1 MTLAFL
7 NLILLSVT
15 PSHFSCGPFLLQ
27 PGPTGMT
34 IVVDHET
41 PVQAELRY
49 RVAGAKTDVVVRH
62 ESPIRHHVFSLKELR
77 PGTEYVYS
85 VTSRAKLAS
94 GEHRFRTLPIAPDR
108 YRIVAV
114 GDVRTLPLRWH
125 KVSKRMFHHESD
137 ALFAIGT
144 GDYPS
149 DGRRYKQW
157 IAQFFKPARAFLGHM
172 PLWPAIG
179 NHESTRRH
187 DDLTRKEES
196 KYFSLFELP
205 GNERWYRV
213 DYELLTLLI
222 IDSNSRMGP
231 GEAQYKWLRKQ
242 LRSLRNRF
250 TIVAFH
256 HGVLTSGPHGKLHAD
271 ETPRERPLDEGR
283 RFLVPLFE
291 MYGVDLVLNGHDH
304 LYERSE
310 KDGVVYIVTGG
321 GGAPLYKINESANR
335 FQKVAVSA
343 NHYLTLD
350 IAPAGIELAAV
361 DTAGKVLDRK
371 SIPVSA
377 RSLARR
383 HHFLTARIADTL
395 SLRPRAGDPPVI
407 EGVISNPLDHDLAVT
422 IQAATDPAV
431 RLGSDAR
438 FELAPGARRTFELAA
453 AGFEKKTAD
462 ARWREVQHA
471 SLTLRLQGRDQAT
484 ILDTTVDKRVVLR
497 PPTFE
502 AGALPSASVD
512 GELSEWS
519 ALPAMTIDGQ
529 TPIVK
534 GKKSFKGADDLGASV
549 KLAHA
554 GGRLHVAVSV
564 SDDAVVSDAKT
575 SIMESDSIHLMFVGP
590 DGKPL
595 PLNSFGASGRTESG
609 AGGEGIESKTTTRPG
624 GWTLEASFPAAA
636 LGLDEAIARGARIR
650 FDLLIVDRDDAP
662 GVPSYHRLWTKS
674 LSVKD
679 TSSFGSLIL
688 RE

>member
-1 MTLAFL
+1 MT
-7 NLILLSVT
+7 V
-15 PSHFSCGPFLLQ
+15 
-27 PGPTGMT
+27 
-34 IVVDHET
+34 VVDHET

-49 RVAGAKTDVVVRH
+49 RVASAKTDVIVRH

-85 VTSRAKLAS
+85 VTSRANLAS
-94 GEHRFRTLPIAPDR
+94 GEHRFRTLPVAPER
-108 YRIVAV
+108 YRVVAF
-114 GDVRTLPLRWH
+114 GDIRSLPLRWH
-125 KVSKRMFHHESD
+125 KVSRCMFDNEPD

-157 IAQFFKPARAFLGHM
+157 IAQFFTPARTFLGHM

-187 DDLTRKEES
+187 DDLTRPEES

-213 DYELLTLLI
+213 DYQLLTLLV

-231 GEAQYKWLRKQ
+231 GEAQYKWLRKE

-271 ETPRERPLDEGR
+271 ETPREGPLDEGR

-310 KDGVVYIVTGG
+310 KDGVIYVVTGG

-343 NHYLTLD
+343 NHYVRLD
-350 IAPAGIELAAV
+350 IAPGGIELAAV
-361 DTAGKVLDRK
+361 DTTGKVLDRK
-371 SIPVSA
+371 LIPVSA

-383 HHFLTARIADTL
+383 RHFLTRRIADTI
-395 SLRPRAGDPPVI
+395 SLRPGAGDPLVI
-407 EGVISNPLDHDLAVT
+407 EGVISNPLDHDLSVT
-422 IQAATDPAV
+422 IEAATDPPV
-431 RLGSDAR
+431 RLGLDAR

-462 ARWREVQHA
+462 ARWREVLHA
-471 SLTLRLQGRDQAT
+471 PLTLRFQGRDQET
-484 ILDTTVDKRVVLR
+484 TLDTTLERKVVLR
-497 PPTFE
+497 LPTFE
-502 AGALPSASVD
+502 AGALASARVD

-519 ALPAMTIDGQ
+519 ALPTMAIDGQ

-534 GKKSFKGADDLGASV
+534 GKKSFKGPDDLLASV
-549 KLAHA
+549 KLAHC

-564 SDDAVVSDAKT
+564 SDDAVVSAANRP
-575 SIMESDSIHLMFVGP
+575 IMESDSVHLMFVGP
-590 DGKPL
+590 QGKPL
-595 PLNSFGASGRTESG
+595 PLHSFGASGRTESG
-609 AGGEGIESKTTTRPG
+609 AGIESRTTTRPG
-624 GWTLEASFPAAA
+624 GWTLEASLPAAV
-636 LGLDEAIARGARIR
+636 LGLDGAVAEGARIR
-650 FDLLIVDRDDAP
+650 FDLLLVDRDNAP
-662 GVPSYHRLWTKS
+662 GVPSYHRLWTNS
-674 LSVKD
+674 LSVED
-679 TSSFGSLIL
+679 TSSFGSLIF